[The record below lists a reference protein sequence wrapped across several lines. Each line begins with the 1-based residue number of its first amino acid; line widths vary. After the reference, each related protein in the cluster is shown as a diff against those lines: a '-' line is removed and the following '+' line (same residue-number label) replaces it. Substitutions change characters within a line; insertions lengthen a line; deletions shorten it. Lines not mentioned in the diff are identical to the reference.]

1 MLTGRSEDDI
11 MLEIIIFIGTCVS
24 DDKCAPIFASSQL
37 VQVRHA
43 SAKSAY
49 VTYTSVSIRQH
60 TSACTGKCAPIFAS
74 SQLVQVRQYDD
85 TYSRRQHTAAYVSG
99 YVSIR
104 QHTSADVVDVSIR
117 QHTSAYVSICYIR
130 VLILAYIQVL
140 YELMADKQEDDEMVL
155 QTCADVF

>member
-37 VQVRHA
+37 VQVR
-43 SAKSAY
+43 
-49 VTYTSVSIRQH
+49 
-60 TSACTGKCAPIFAS
+60 
-74 SQLVQVRQYDD
+74 QYDD
-85 TYSRRQHTAAYVSG
+85 TYSRRQHTAAYGSG

-117 QHTSAYVSICYIR
+117 QHTAAYGSICYIR
-130 VLILAYIQVL
+130 VLILVYIQVL
-140 YELMADKQEDDEMVL
+140 YELMADV
-155 QTCADVF
+155 C